1 MADLLRSWVR
11 ETAQQ
16 RIVDEALPFGNY
28 EGLVAA
34 LRGGADGSQE
44 CGARVSAICFGLAA
58 AFRDMGEYTKSLSYF
73 ELCLELRRHATDA
86 LGMAQALERI
96 GVVQSD
102 LVAYDRS
109 RAATAEA
116 LAIAERES
124 PEAPMVTRCLVML
137 GQTALNLGD
146 LAAAKEHFEQCLAI
160 QEARTEEGNSERS
173 IARTLVG
180 LGQVAQ
186 KSNDLTT
193 SKVSHI
199 LHETTRHFT
208 SHGKQNLSTCTPSY

>member
-1 MADLLRSWVR
+1 
-11 ETAQQ
+11 
-16 RIVDEALPFGNY
+16 
-28 EGLVAA
+28 
-34 LRGGADGSQE
+34 
-44 CGARVSAICFGLAA
+44 
-58 AFRDMGEYTKSLSYF
+58 
-73 ELCLELRRHATDA
+73 
-86 LGMAQALERI
+86 
-96 GVVQSD
+96 
-102 LVAYDRS
+102 
-109 RAATAEA
+109 
-116 LAIAERES
+116 
-124 PEAPMVTRCLVML
+124 MVTRCLVML
-137 GQTALNLGD
+137 GQTALNVGD

-199 LHETTRHFT
+199 LHETTRCFT